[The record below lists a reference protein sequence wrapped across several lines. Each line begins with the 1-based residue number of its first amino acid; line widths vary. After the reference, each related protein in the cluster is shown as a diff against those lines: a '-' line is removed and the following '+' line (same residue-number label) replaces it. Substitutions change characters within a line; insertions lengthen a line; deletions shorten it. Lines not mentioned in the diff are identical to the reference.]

1 MFGPSREICP
11 EVDDEAQ
18 GNEVAILKG
27 ESCPNEWSAMHCAP
41 RKEGSDHEEEIG
53 A

>member
-1 MFGPSREICP
+1 VFGPSREICLG
-11 EVDDEAQ
+11 VDDEAQ
-18 GNEVAILKG
+18 GNEVATLKG
-27 ESCPNEWSAMHCAP
+27 EGCPEWSEMHCAP